1 MRLIFSLLLPVAL
14 LAACTSPAPT
24 HSGASAM
31 DDTARAYVRLVLAVG
46 VHDGNY
52 VDAYYGPPKVRTEVE
67 AEKLPLIEIRT
78 RAERLRAGLA
88 GISSAQDDPLIDL
101 RHAYLEHQLGSLIA
115 HVEQLEGK
123 KRTFDEESLALYDAV
138 APKQTE
144 KDFDPVLAELERTV
158 PGTGPL
164 GDRIQAFRDRFTIP
178 ADKLDA
184 VFQAAIHECRART
197 LAHLPLPPNESF
209 EVEYVKGKPWSA
221 YNWYK
226 GDLHSLIQVNTEL
239 PILIDRA
246 IDLACHEGYPGHH
259 VYNALLEQTLV
270 RDRGWAEFTVYPL
283 FSPQS
288 LIAEGTANY
297 GIEVAF
303 PGTERTA
310 FERDVLYPIAG
321 LDPKETE
328 HYTEILHLVGKLDYA
343 GNTAA
348 RRYLDGETDAPQTV
362 KWLERYA
369 LSSNARSK
377 QRVSFF
383 DTYRSYVINYN
394 LGRDLVRTYVEGKS
408 GGDPEKR
415 WQVFG
420 ELISSPRLPSGLR

>member
-1 MRLIFSLLLPVAL
+1 
-14 LAACTSPAPT
+14 
-24 HSGASAM
+24 M

-52 VDAYYGPPKVRTEVE
+52 VDAYYGPAEVRAEVE
-67 AEKLPLIEIRT
+67 AEKLPLEEIRQ
-78 RAERLRAGLA
+78 RAETLRSGLA
-88 GISSAQDDPLIDL
+88 GIRPAQDDPLVEL
-101 RHAYLEHQLGSLIA
+101 RHAYLERQLGSLVA
-115 HVEQLEGK
+115 HVERLEGK
-123 KRTFDEESLALYDAV
+123 KRSFDEESLALYDAV
-138 APKQTE
+138 APKQDE
-144 KDFDPVLAELERTV
+144 KDFQPVLAELEQKV
-158 PGTGPL
+158 PGSGPL
-164 GDRIQAFRDRFTIP
+164 PERIQAYRDRFAIP
-178 ADKLDA
+178 ADRVDA
-184 VFQAAIHECRART
+184 VFRAAIHECRART
-197 LAHLPLPPNESF
+197 AAHLPLPKGESF
-209 EVEYVKGKPWSA
+209 EVDYVTGKPWSA

-259 VYNALLEQTLV
+259 VYNALLEKNLV
-270 RDRGWAEFTVYPL
+270 RDRGWVEFTVYPL

-303 PGTERTA
+303 PGEQRTA

-321 LDPKETE
+321 LDPKEAE
-328 HYTEILHLVGKLDYA
+328 RYTEILHLVGKLDYA

-348 RRYLDGETDAPQTV
+348 RRYLDGEIDAGQAAD
-362 KWLERYA
+362 WLVHYA
-369 LSSNARSK
+369 LSSPARAK
-377 QRVSFF
+377 QRVTFF

-394 LGRDLVRTYVEGKS
+394 LGRDFVRKYVEAKS
-408 GGDPEKR
+408 GGDGEKR
-415 WQVFG
+415 WKVFG